1 MYTTGCCSSTMRRRP
16 ALIAGHIAVKYTERI
31 DTPPPHTHTY
41 ISLQIYYRVT
51 AVSLVTFYTLHTWL
65 YSARTQV
72 ERERCCCLT
81 TLSGTF
87 GGEAKMQ
94 QRNEG
99 WTSHP
104 YLSSGKS
111 RVTIQVCRF
120 DGFTSENWLCY
131 MYYWLL
137 LLSVII
143 YLFRRWLLLCWT
155 ADAGSELEHSS
166 AKKRAFMCVSS

>member
-16 ALIAGHIAVKYTERI
+16 ALIGPHRGKIHWENRHTTTA
-31 DTPPPHTHTY
+31 HTHTY

-51 AVSLVTFYTLHTWL
+51 AVPVVTLYTLHTWL

-131 MYYWLL
+131 MYWLL

-143 YLFRRWLLLCWT
+143 YLFRRWLLCWT

-166 AKKRAFMCVSS
+166 AKKRAFMCVS